1 MKLDTVA
8 LIEMLAIE
16 EARESFWAYRQY
28 IDPKMKLGWWQREMA
43 GELQQFYHDLMAGKR
58 PKLAIQAPPQHG
70 KSKMVA
76 DFITW
81 VAGKSPDQKAIYA
94 SFSERLGVRANLMC
108 QRVYDSDKYKRVFPN
123 TQINSKGMDSTNIN
137 GAIRN
142 REMVE
147 YIGHSGFFRN
157 TTVRGSITGESLDFG
172 IVDDPV
178 KGRKEAGSEAVRNE
192 TWEWFTDDF
201 FTRFSDDA
209 GFLVIMTRWHTDD
222 LIGRLKNHMG
232 SEVRIVSYPAVA
244 EKDEPNRKVGEALF
258 PEHKPLEF
266 LLERKTT
273 MATPNWE
280 ALYQQNPQIVG
291 GNILRGSW
299 FGRYKIPPQFKY
311 RIIYA
316 DTAQKTKESNDYSVL
331 ECWGLGEDNK
341 VYLLDLLRGKWEA
354 PDLKRK
360 SIDFWNK
367 HKALDSRLG
376 ALRKMRVEDK
386 ASGTGLI
393 QEIRRDGKFPIDGIQ
408 RGVDKYTRLL
418 DVQGYIESGYVIIPE
433 DAPWVQDFV
442 DECEAFT
449 ADDSHKHDDQID
461 PMIDAINDMLGLK
474 KKRLIMEWD

>member
-1 MKLDTVA
+1 
-8 LIEMLAIE
+8 MLAVE

-28 IDPKMKLGWWQREMA
+28 INPKMKLGWWQREMA
-43 GELQQFYHDLMAGKR
+43 GELQSFYDDLMAGKR
-58 PKLAIQAPPQHG
+58 PKLAMQAPPQHG
-70 KSKMVA
+70 KSKMVT
-76 DFITW
+76 DFVTW
-81 VAGKSPDQKAIYA
+81 VAGKNPDLKTIYA

-108 QRVYDSDKYKRVFPN
+108 QRVYDSERYKRVFPD
-123 TQINSKGMDSTNIN
+123 TQINSKGMDSTNVH

-147 YIGHSGFFRN
+147 YIGHNGFFRN
-157 TTVRGSITGESLDFG
+157 TTVRGSITGESLDLG
-172 IVDDPV
+172 LVDDPV
-178 KGRKEAGSEAVRNE
+178 KGRKEAGSESVRNE

-209 GFLVIMTRWHTDD
+209 GFLVIMTRWHIDD
-222 LIGRLKNHMG
+222 LVGRLKENMG
-232 SEVRIVSYPAVA
+232 SEVRIVSYPAIA
-244 EKDEPNRKVGEALF
+244 EKDEPNRKIGEALF

-266 LLERKTT
+266 LLERKST

-291 GNILRGSW
+291 GNIIRGSW
-299 FGRYKIPPQFKY
+299 FGRYKIPPVIKY

-341 VYLLDLLRGKWEA
+341 VYLLDLIRDKWEA

-360 SIDFWNK
+360 AIDFWNK
-367 HKALDSRLG
+367 HKGKDATNLG

-408 RGVDKYTRLL
+408 RGTDKYTRLL
-418 DVQGYIESGYVIIPE
+418 DVQGYIESGYVIIPD

-461 PMIDAINDMLGLK
+461 PMIDAINDMLGVK